1 MFQISSY
8 FNVRKL
14 TCASY
19 QYDSHAVQAHPLYSN
34 PVQVVEWL
42 QQLNNNDVQEVQRQD
57 LQAVLTP
64 NRGWEAEVQ
73 R

>member
-1 MFQISSY
+1 
-8 FNVRKL
+8 
-14 TCASY
+14 
-19 QYDSHAVQAHPLYSN
+19 
-34 PVQVVEWL
+34 VQVVEWL